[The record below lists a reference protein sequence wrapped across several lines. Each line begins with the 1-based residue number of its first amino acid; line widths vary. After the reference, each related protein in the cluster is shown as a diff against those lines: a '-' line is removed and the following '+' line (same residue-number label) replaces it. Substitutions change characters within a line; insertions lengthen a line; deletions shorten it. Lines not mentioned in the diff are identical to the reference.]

1 MERLLLVRHGQSEQ
15 HVREITGGWT
25 DAPLTALGH
34 RQARCTG
41 ARLAKMVPDAE
52 VTVFSSDLGRARVT
66 AEYIADRLDA
76 RLVVDGDLREL
87 NNGAAAGLT
96 TEEAR
101 AIEFPRTDPAWDWVH
116 YPGGESWGAMAE
128 RVSACM
134 ERFARDARHTA
145 IVVTHAG
152 SAHAVIHWW
161 LRLSDASRERVSF
174 ELDPGSVTELAINR
188 WGERT
193 IVRLNDTAHLER

>member
-15 HVREITGGWT
+15 HVTEITGGWT
-25 DAPLTALGH
+25 DASLTELGH
-34 RQARCTG
+34 EQAKRV
-41 ARLAKMVPDAE
+41 AVRIAKMVPDGE
-52 VTVFSSDLGRARVT
+52 VKLFSSDLGRARET
-66 AEYIADRLDA
+66 AEYIARRVDV
-76 RLVVDGDLREL
+76 RLVVDGGLREL

-96 TEEAR
+96 TAEAR
-101 AIEFPRTDPAWDWVH
+101 AIELPRTDPPWDWVH
-116 YPGGESWGAMAE
+116 YPGGESWGAMTD

-134 ERFARDARHTA
+134 ERLARDVDHTA

-161 LRLSDASRERVSF
+161 LRLSDASRKRVSF
-174 ELDPGSVTELAINR
+174 ELDPASVTVLSINR
-188 WGERT
+188 FGERT